1 MGPVVLGKAE
11 AGSHVLSEQRVLL
24 VLDILDECIVHS
36 LGGGSAGGV
45 HNSLLA
51 LREQLAVSVLG
62 LLVAGEVLVADL
74 AGVDAGQVDLLG
86 SGDGVDLVD
95 AFEGHAVDLLG
106 AGNEEQTGVEPL
118 EANNSVT
125 TISAGKQDQD
135 LAGLNT
141 LAQLGNTSLLGS
153 GLSLNVLCGI
163 PLELFD
169 H

>member
-11 AGSHVLSEQRVLL
+11 AGSQVLSDQLVLL
-24 VLDILDECIVHS
+24 VLDILDECIVHG
-36 LGGGSAGGV
+36 LGGSSAGSV

-51 LREQLAVSVLG
+51 LLEKLAVSVLG

-74 AGVDAGQVDLLG
+74 AGVDAGNVDLLG
-86 SGDGVDLVD
+86 GGDGVDLVD

-106 AGNEEQTGVEPL
+106 AGNEQQARVEPL
-118 EANNSVT
+118 EANNSVAT
-125 TISAGKQDQD
+125 VSAGKKDKN

-141 LAQLGNTSLLGS
+141 LAQLGDTSLLS
-153 GLSLNVLCGI
+153 AGLSVNVLCGI